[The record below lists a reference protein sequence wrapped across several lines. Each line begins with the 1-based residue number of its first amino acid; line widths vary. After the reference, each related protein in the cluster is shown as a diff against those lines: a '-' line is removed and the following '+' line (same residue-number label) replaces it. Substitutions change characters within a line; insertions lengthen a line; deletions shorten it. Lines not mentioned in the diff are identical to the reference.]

1 MSDVTVAPAATPAA
15 STPAAAPTPATPQNE
30 VPINQNPTGTPNPVP
45 PQVPPAEDKPARP
58 ETRRE
63 GLQRAFDKH
72 RAERPA
78 PAREAKKGDNAP
90 PEDTPDETFDLKK
103 RPGDQAAKIDQPRD
117 RGRFAPKATPDV
129 GAPGVAAEQQAARPG
144 TQAAPQ
150 PYVPPPGSPA
160 HHHPLPR
167 MSPRAAAAWDKVPD
181 EVRADAHRMYREI
194 GQAFTKYKGAH
205 DAMQAIAPY
214 DKMAREQGTTLAR
227 VLENHVGIEA
237 KLREDPIG
245 GLEVI
250 VHNLNL
256 QTPDGQK
263 LTFKD
268 LAWHHLNQTPE
279 QQQLIQQRNEAQAT
293 RLQLEQMRREQQALV
308 NEMRRAQYA
317 QHFQTT
323 RGAVDQYAVQRPRF
337 DELGPLIHR
346 EIQLGFSLDEA
357 YRRAEL
363 LAGPSTTAAQTRA
376 QTPAQTRTPDRSI
389 SGAPAGGSVT
399 NGARGSKPVSRKD
412 ALERAFRHHSSV

>member
-1 MSDVTVAPAATPAA
+1 
-15 STPAAAPTPATPQNE
+15 
-30 VPINQNPTGTPNPVP
+30 
-45 PQVPPAEDKPARP
+45 
-58 ETRRE
+58 
-63 GLQRAFDKH
+63 
-72 RAERPA
+72 
-78 PAREAKKGDNAP
+78 
-90 PEDTPDETFDLKK
+90 
-103 RPGDQAAKIDQPRD
+103 
-117 RGRFAPKATPDV
+117 
-129 GAPGVAAEQQAARPG
+129 
-144 TQAAPQ
+144 
-150 PYVPPPGSPA
+150 
-160 HHHPLPR
+160 

-205 DAMQAIAPY
+205 DYMQTIAPY
-214 DKMAREQGTTLAR
+214 EKMAREQGTTLAR

-263 LTFKD
+263 LTLRD

-293 RLQLEQMRREQQALV
+293 RLQLEQMRREQEALV
-308 NEMRRAQYA
+308 NEMRRAQYV

-323 RGAVDQYAVQRPRF
+323 RGAVDQYAGTRPRF
-337 DELGPLIHR
+337 DKLGPLIHR

-363 LAGPSTTAAQTRA
+363 LSPATAEETAAQTRT

-389 SGAPAGGSVT
+389 SGAPSGGL
-399 NGARGSKPVSRKD
+399 NGANGTRTGKPVSRKD
-412 ALERAFRHHSSV
+412 ALEHAFRHHRSA

>member
-15 STPAAAPTPATPQNE
+15 STPAAAPTAAPASQE
-30 VPINQNPTGTPNPVP
+30 VQINQNPTGTPNPIP
-45 PQVPPAEDKPARP
+45 SQAPPADDKPRP
-58 ETRRE
+58 VSRQE

-72 RAERPA
+72 RAERPVA
-78 PAREAKKGDNAP
+78 PREAKKGDNAP
-90 PEDTPDETFDLKK
+90 PEDTPDDFTLKK
-103 RPGDQAAKIDQPRD
+103 RPSEQAAKIDQPRD
-117 RGRFAPKATPDV
+117 RGRFAPKAASDV
-129 GAPGVAAEQQAARPG
+129 GAPGAAAGRQAARPG
-144 TQAAPQ
+144 TQAAPR

-194 GQAFTKYKGAH
+194 GQAFQKYKGAH
-205 DAMQAIAPY
+205 DYMQTIAPY
-214 DKMAREQGTTLAR
+214 EKMAREQGTNLAR

-263 LTFKD
+263 LTLRD

-293 RLQLEQMRREQQALV
+293 RLQLEQMRREQQAIA
-308 NEMRRAQYA
+308 NEHRRMQYV
-317 QHFQTT
+317 QHFQMT
-323 RGAVDQYAVQRPRF
+323 RGAVDQYADQRPRF

-389 SGAPAGGSVT
+389 SGAPAGGPAT

-412 ALERAFRHHSSV
+412 ALSHAFRHHRGA